1 MPMTIIMMRRRRMRR
16 QIMVM
21 MIMTHMIGMVVKMR
35 ISFPSWDLA
44 NGELSKLV
52 NGELSKLA
60 GQQW

>member
-1 MPMTIIMMRRRRMRR
+1 MRR

-44 NGELSKLV
+44 NGEISKLV

-60 GQQW
+60 NGELSKLAGQQW

>member
-16 QIMVM
+16 QIMM
-21 MIMTHMIGMVVKMR
+21 RMIMTHMIGMVVKMR

-44 NGELSKLV
+44 NGELSKL
-52 NGELSKLA
+52 A